1 MARCRYVKIATRIW
15 RDEKFSL
22 LSEKGKI
29 LYLYLLT
36 THHSNMA
43 GYYLLPDLYVMEDLK
58 WRRATLNKGFEELFK
73 SGMVCRC
80 TESCVVLVPRYF
92 KYNRIEN
99 SNQARGVN
107 QRVLE
112 LPANSLVEGFKA
124 ACKNYCARYYETL
137 IKGLPQGLP
146 EGFIKGL
153 PKGLPKGFTKG
164 FAKGLPEGFAKPFG
178 EELGKGFAK
187 PETEAVTEP
196 EPEPET
202 EAEADS
208 VAEAETEKET
218 AAENFPAASSEE
230 LKILNVIKEVKSYPF
245 DFVKDLGFLREL
257 KKDFSRLNILEEVKK
272 WKVYKLDK
280 PLKKNSNARSQ
291 LRNWLTK
298 AEEWR
303 AAGDDSSGN
312 GTSGNGNSGN
322 GSPGN
327 GNPGNGREYRN
338 ELVLSERQMKLGGL
352 TGEKC

>member
-22 LSEKGKI
+22 LSEKGKL

-36 THHSNMA
+36 SHHSNMA
-43 GYYLLPDLYVMEDLK
+43 GYYLLPELYIMEDLQWK
-58 WRRATLNKGFEELFK
+58 RTTLDKEFEELFK
-73 SGMVCRC
+73 SGMVSRC

-146 EGFIKGL
+146 EGFVKGLPKGFAKGLPKGFAKGLPKGFAKGL
-153 PKGLPKGFTKG
+153 PKGLPEGFT
-164 FAKGLPEGFAKPFG
+164 KGLPEGFAKPFG
-178 EELGKGFAK
+178 EGLGKGFGK

-230 LKILNVIKEVKSYPF
+230 LKTLNVIKEVNSYPF
-245 DFVKDLGFLREL
+245 DFAKDLGFLREL
-257 KKDFSRLNILEEVKK
+257 KKDFSRLNMLEEVKK
-272 WKVYKLDK
+272 WKVYKLYK

-291 LRNWLTK
+291 LRNWLTR
-298 AEEWR
+298 AEGGGLPGT
-303 AAGDDSSGN
+303 AAQETAAPGMAGST
-312 GTSGNGNSGN
+312 GTS
-322 GSPGN
+322 
-327 GNPGNGREYRN
+327 
-338 ELVLSERQMKLGGL
+338 LSCRRDR
-352 TGEKC
+352 